1 MITVA
6 VLGLG
11 SMGLP
16 MARHLARDFT
26 VRAFDVNPD
35 RRELAGEV
43 GTVAASA
50 REAVAGAAIV
60 VVAVVNQE
68 QFEGLLW
75 GDGGIAEAMAP
86 GATVLLTSTVGID
99 PVRLTAERLA
109 ERGLRLVD
117 APVSGVPVRA
127 GNGDLL
133 VAVGADDA
141 AWAAAEPVLDALAST
156 LVRVGPRPGDGQAM
170 KTVNQLLCGVHIAAA
185 AKAASMMFPPIEMPP
200 DLPEVPTAPVLKPAS
215 ATVPVPAAVAAP
227 SPAPAKVQP
236 PPVSPPRRPAK
247 RAPGALDFE
256 PTRVELPP
264 GEQSGFADTQPQVEA
279 DPLQVCTV
287 REVAAPVPGHPAV
300 EWLRERP
307 VALLGVL
314 VLGIA
319 LVALAPLALRVF
331 HVATQSKAPVIEDLH
346 PTYVE
351 PTPAPA
357 ATAPPEIPGVAA
369 EASASEPVAPV
380 AAVADTTEPPK
391 AARSP
396 KRAVTSKP
404 KVAVA
409 RKAPETEAPARAP
422 EPAPAPPVLDPGGHS
437 GFAPKCRWVTPT
449 KWSCE

>member
-117 APVSGVPVRA
+117 APVSGGPVRA

-185 AKAASMMFPPIEMPP
+185 AEALALAAALGLDPERALRTLMAGAAASFMLGDRGPRALQAY
-200 DLPEVPTAPVLKPAS
+200 DDGGPEVRS
-215 ATVPVPAAVAAP
+215 
-227 SPAPAKVQP
+227 
-236 PPVSPPRRPAK
+236 R
-247 RAPGALDFE
+247 LDIF
-256 PTRVELPP
+256 VK
-264 GEQSGFADTQPQVEA
+264 D
-279 DPLQVCTV
+279 
-287 REVAAPVPGHPAV
+287 
-300 EWLRERP
+300 
-307 VALLGVL
+307 
-314 VLGIA
+314 LGIVTA
-319 LVALAPLALRVF
+319 AAREAHL
-331 HVATQSKAPVIEDLH
+331 
-346 PTYVE
+346 PT
-351 PTPAPA
+351 
-357 ATAPPEIPGVAA
+357 
-369 EASASEPVAPV
+369 PV
-380 AAVADTTEPPK
+380 AAAAQNLFLLGEAMGLGAQDDSSVIRVLRPP
-391 AARSP
+391 P
-396 KRAVTSKP
+396 TNDP
-404 KVAVA
+404 DWG
-409 RKAPETEAPARAP
+409 PPAT
-422 EPAPAPPVLDPGGHS
+422 G
-437 GFAPKCRWVTPT
+437 
-449 KWSCE
+449 

>member
-117 APVSGVPVRA
+117 APVSGGPVRA

-185 AKAASMMFPPIEMPP
+185 AEALALAAALGLDPERALRTLMTGAAASFMLGDRGPRALQAY
-200 DLPEVPTAPVLKPAS
+200 DDGGPEVRS
-215 ATVPVPAAVAAP
+215 
-227 SPAPAKVQP
+227 
-236 PPVSPPRRPAK
+236 R
-247 RAPGALDFE
+247 LDIF
-256 PTRVELPP
+256 VK
-264 GEQSGFADTQPQVEA
+264 D
-279 DPLQVCTV
+279 
-287 REVAAPVPGHPAV
+287 
-300 EWLRERP
+300 
-307 VALLGVL
+307 
-314 VLGIA
+314 LGIVTA
-319 LVALAPLALRVF
+319 AAREAHL
-331 HVATQSKAPVIEDLH
+331 
-346 PTYVE
+346 PT
-351 PTPAPA
+351 
-357 ATAPPEIPGVAA
+357 
-369 EASASEPVAPV
+369 PV
-380 AAVADTTEPPK
+380 AAAAQNLFLLGEAMGLGAQDDSSVIRVLRPQPTNDPDSDPP
-391 AARSP
+391 A
-396 KRAVTSKP
+396 T
-404 KVAVA
+404 
-409 RKAPETEAPARAP
+409 
-422 EPAPAPPVLDPGGHS
+422 G
-437 GFAPKCRWVTPT
+437 
-449 KWSCE
+449 

>member
-117 APVSGVPVRA
+117 APVSGGPVRA

-185 AKAASMMFPPIEMPP
+185 AEALALAAALGLDPERALRTLMTGAAASFMLGDRGPRALQAY
-200 DLPEVPTAPVLKPAS
+200 DDGGPEVRS
-215 ATVPVPAAVAAP
+215 
-227 SPAPAKVQP
+227 
-236 PPVSPPRRPAK
+236 R
-247 RAPGALDFE
+247 LDIF
-256 PTRVELPP
+256 VK
-264 GEQSGFADTQPQVEA
+264 D
-279 DPLQVCTV
+279 
-287 REVAAPVPGHPAV
+287 
-300 EWLRERP
+300 
-307 VALLGVL
+307 
-314 VLGIA
+314 LGIVTA
-319 LVALAPLALRVF
+319 AAREAHL
-331 HVATQSKAPVIEDLH
+331 
-346 PTYVE
+346 PT
-351 PTPAPA
+351 
-357 ATAPPEIPGVAA
+357 
-369 EASASEPVAPV
+369 PV
-380 AAVADTTEPPK
+380 AAAAQNLFLLGEAMGLGAQDDSSVIRVLRPP
-391 AARSP
+391 P
-396 KRAVTSKP
+396 TNDP
-404 KVAVA
+404 DWG
-409 RKAPETEAPARAP
+409 PPATR
-422 EPAPAPPVLDPGGHS
+422 
-437 GFAPKCRWVTPT
+437 
-449 KWSCE
+449 

>member
-1 MITVA
+1 MKPLNTHYDTLQVSRKTNDAALLAAFKTLCAQYHPGKDPDDLSGASPEMVALSEAYA
-6 VLGLG
+6 VLSDSEKRFAYDLGLTKRERE
-11 SMGLP
+11 M
-16 MARHLARDFT
+16 
-26 VRAFDVNPD
+26 RA
-35 RRELAGEV
+35 EE
-43 GTVAASA
+43 
-50 REAVAGAAIV
+50 EA
-60 VVAVVNQE
+60 
-68 QFEGLLW
+68 
-75 GDGGIAEAMAP
+75 
-86 GATVLLTSTVGID
+86 
-99 PVRLTAERLA
+99 
-109 ERGLRLVD
+109 
-117 APVSGVPVRA
+117 
-127 GNGDLL
+127 
-133 VAVGADDA
+133 
-141 AWAAAEPVLDALAST
+141 
-156 LVRVGPRPGDGQAM
+156 
-170 KTVNQLLCGVHIAAA
+170 KA

-200 DLPEVPTAPVLKPAS
+200 DLPEVPAAPAPKPAS

-319 LVALAPLALRVF
+319 LVALAPWALRVF